1 MKLKITKR
9 TIETILWLLGQ
20 LITLMK
26 QVSKDNKGSE
36 FGEVFSKSA
45 DAFLDARFGMLIM
58 KNEKMKEDNEQ
69 EKNEENTKGN

>member
-1 MKLKITKR
+1 MKVKITKR

-36 FGEVFSKSA
+36 IGEVFKKSA
-45 DAFLDARFGMLIM
+45 DAFLDARYGMLFI
-58 KNEKMKEDNEQ
+58 KKEKIYEDNGK
-69 EKNEENTKGN
+69 EKNKENTKGD

>member
-1 MKLKITKR
+1 MKLKITKG

-36 FGEVFSKSA
+36 IGEVFNKSA
-45 DAFLDARFGMLIM
+45 DAFLDARYGMLII
-58 KNEKMKEDNEQ
+58 KKDKMYQDNGK

>member
-1 MKLKITKR
+1 MRVKITKR

-45 DAFLDARFGMLIM
+45 DAFLDARYGMLII
-58 KNEKMKEDNEQ
+58 KKDKMYEDNGK

>member
-36 FGEVFSKSA
+36 FGEVFKKTA
-45 DAFLDARFGMLIM
+45 DAFTDERFGMLIM

>member
-1 MKLKITKR
+1 MKVKITKR

-36 FGEVFSKSA
+36 IGEVFNKSA
-45 DAFLDARFGMLIM
+45 DAFLDARYGMLFI
-58 KNEKMKEDNEQ
+58 KKEKIYEDNGK
-69 EKNEENTKGN
+69 EKNKENTKGN